1 MDHHT
6 QALRAFL
13 DQAHSVYHA
22 QQGLVQQLKAA
33 GFQPLQEQET
43 WQIAP
48 GGRYYVTRG
57 DAAVMAFRVPQG
69 VPTGFMMSA
78 SHLDR
83 PCFKVKENGE
93 LTGTYTRL
101 AVERYGGMILST
113 WLDRPL
119 SIAGRVAVLDR
130 PCFKVKENGELTGT
144 YTRLAVERYGG
155 MILSTWLDRPLS
167 IAGRVAVQTEQGIR
181 TQLVDIDQDLLLI
194 PNVAIHMN
202 RQVNDGYKWNP
213 AVDLLPLLGGKEA
226 TGRLETMLEE
236 QAGGKILGRDL
247 YLYIRQKS
255 SVWGVNQEYLSS
267 AALDDLECAW
277 ACTQGFLEAADSQA
291 ISVLCL
297 FDSEEVGSG
306 SVQGAGSTLLADTLH
321 RICQAGGWDL
331 RQLLAQSFL
340 VSADNAHALHPNH
353 PEFSDAA
360 NAPVMGGGVVIK
372 HNASM
377 SYCTDGVAAGLFRS
391 ICQRA
396 EAATQSYYNRA
407 DLPGGSTL
415 GHISL
420 AHVSVPTVDIG
431 LAQLA
436 MHSSFEAEAATQS
449 YYNRADLPGG
459 STLGHISLAHVSV
472 PTVDIGLAQLAMHS
486 SFETGAISDIEA
498 LVKAMTALYSTA
510 LEVRGQ
516 EYILR

>member
-1 MDHHT
+1 MEHHT

-119 SIAGRVAVLDR
+119 SIAGRVAV
-130 PCFKVKENGELTGT
+130 
-144 YTRLAVERYGG
+144 
-155 MILSTWLDRPLS
+155 
-167 IAGRVAVQTEQGIR
+167 QTEQGIR

-226 TGRLETMLEE
+226 TGRLEAMLEE

-436 MHSSFEAEAATQS
+436 MHSSFE
-449 YYNRADLPGG
+449 
-459 STLGHISLAHVSV
+459 
-472 PTVDIGLAQLAMHS
+472 
-486 SFETGAISDIEA
+486 TGAISDIEA